1 MRDHGAVSVGAR
13 VRDALQ
19 GLGERADLVQLDED
33 RVRHALLDPAIQP
46 LDVGAEE
53 IVADELH
60 ARGQRFGELRPSAQ
74 TAPARPSSD
83 DTNRIRAIPA
93 FDSATL
99 FSHEL
104 LPAAPFLEDE
114 IPPLVSSDPARSD
127 ATAT

>member
-19 GLGERADLVQLDED
+19 GLGERADLVKLDED

-60 ARGQRFGELRPSAQ
+60 ARGQRFGELSPTRPYYFGQPVLDRHDRYVYDRSL
-74 TAPARPSSD
+74 D
-83 DTNRIRAIPA
+83 K
-93 FDSATL
+93 
-99 FSHEL
+99 
-104 LPAAPFLEDE
+104 
-114 IPPLVSSDPARSD
+114 LVYI
-127 ATAT
+127 

>member
-60 ARGQRFGELRPSAQ
+60 AGGQRLDRKS
-74 TAPARPSSD
+74 TRLNSSHSQISYAVFCLKKKKQACKISLHVS
-83 DTNRIRAIPA
+83 DTHC
-93 FDSATL
+93 ST
-99 FSHEL
+99 
-104 LPAAPFLEDE
+104 
-114 IPPLVSSDPARSD
+114 
-127 ATAT
+127 